1 MRNTDL
7 TPSQA
12 AELEAL
18 AAMPDEDI
26 DTSDIPEITEFS
38 NPRRGVFAGSPNVK
52 LETKPVEQ
60 PATNSFGGP
69 WTAEKL
75 EILSLY
81 LNAYTTALKN
91 RSFELV
97 YVDAFAGTGA
107 IDLNPKGAAQR
118 LTQSWLSEEEH
129 AAALAA
135 NVIKG
140 SARVALEVD
149 DKPFDKLIF
158 VEQDPTFAEELIS
171 LKGEFPNRNI
181 QVEKGEANQ
190 FLRKW
195 CEAQDATRGAP
206 WRNQRAVI
214 FLDPFATEV
223 DWQTVEAIGRTQ
235 SVDLWMLFPLS
246 TLSRVLPVHRQ
257 PDEEYAPL
265 LDRVFGSPEWREL
278 YRDGP
283 RQMTFMAGNPE
294 HTEMVREDQQEIVDR
309 YLAKLKTAFASVAP
323 TTRWFC
329 NRRNSPLFAMMFAA
343 ANPGGA
349 PIAVRI
355 ADHLLKRW

>member
-1 MRNTDL
+1 MRNTEL

-18 AAMPDEDI
+18 AAMSDEEI
-26 DTSDIPEITEFS
+26 DTSDIPEITGFS
-38 NPRRGVFAGSPNVK
+38 NPRRGVFAGSPNVRF
-52 LETKPVEQ
+52 ETD
-60 PATNSFGGP
+60 PAGRPTNSFGGP

-75 EILSLY
+75 DILRLY

-91 RSFELV
+91 FPFELV

-107 IDLNPKGAAQR
+107 IDLKPKGVAQR
-118 LTQSWLSEEEH
+118 PTQSLLSEEEQ
-129 AAALAA
+129 AAVLAA

-149 DKPFDKLIF
+149 DKPFDSLIF
-158 VEQDPTFAEELIS
+158 VEQDPTFAEELLS
-171 LKGEFPNRNI
+171 LKGEFPDRNI
-181 QVEKGEANQ
+181 QVEEGEANQ
-190 FLRKW
+190 FLRRW
-195 CEAQDATRGAP
+195 CEFQDETRGAP
-206 WRNQRAVI
+206 WRDQRAVI

-246 TLSRVLPVHRQ
+246 TLSRVLPVRRQ
-257 PDEEYAPL
+257 PDERYAPL
-265 LDRVFGSPEWREL
+265 LDRVFGGPEWREL
-278 YRDGP
+278 YRDRP
-283 RQMTFMAGNPE
+283 RQMTLLAGSSE
-294 HTEMVREDQQEIVDR
+294 HTETVREDQQEIVDR
-309 YLAKLKTAFASVAP
+309 YLAKLETAFVRVAP
-323 TTRWFC
+323 TTRWFR

-343 ANPGGA
+343 ANPTGA
-349 PIAVRI
+349 QIAVRI